1 MLIEPIV
8 DEIPAGGRRA
18 EELSGPERVAYW
30 TPLPGGWVVLAGWC
44 REWTSPPP
52 VHDLPRLTVLPR
64 LFAQPAGTDS
74 AMPYLAAVSPI
85 GPMEA
90 SSIDL
95 GGHTVIFDPTRA
107 EVVDVQSLAGLVFAG
122 VNSALRAD
130 AASFLAGL
138 QSSGAEAGADQA
150 LAIELRA
157 FRDAVRVRP
166 PSCNIEA
173 GMSQG
178 LFVDEVHRVDGRSM
192 YIRGWMRDSSADIT
206 GLTVIAPE
214 GARAELLGGLV
225 RFKRTDVEQFYGASP
240 DEQVTARSG
249 FLGYFELPAPSHLS
263 DGWVV
268 EMRNSAG
275 VVTEAG
281 APPIIDD
288 DAATRACVLRDLV
301 HEPIGD
307 ETLVRDHAFPALSK
321 LQDRRSRDCV
331 IEVVTQFGTPPKD
344 PDVTIIVPLY
354 RRIDFLEHQLGHWVD
369 DPDLTA
375 ADLIYVLDSPE
386 QAAALQSYAAQL
398 YRLYGVPFRT
408 AVLRRNVGYALANNA
423 GASLARGRLLLLLN
437 SDVIPDARGWLATM
451 VDFLDRTPAA
461 GVVGAKLLYE
471 DESIQHGGMYFVR
484 PEGSAWWENA
494 HYFKGLHRSFP
505 PANVTR
511 VVPAVTGACLLIPLQ
526 LWSRVGGLQGS
537 YVQGDYEDS
546 DLCLRL
552 ASLGYQAWYLP
563 DAELYHLEGQSY
575 ETDLRRLTSRF
586 NTWLHTHLWG
596 GRITELM
603 ARAEEEPLIVRRN

>member
-1 MLIEPIV
+1 MLIEPLV
-8 DEIPAGGRRA
+8 DEVPAGGRRGD
-18 EELSGPERVAYW
+18 EPSGPDRVAYW
-30 TPLPGGWVVLAGWC
+30 SPLPGGWVVLAGWC
-44 REWTSPPP
+44 REWASPPP
-52 VHDLPRLTVLPR
+52 LHDLPRLTVLPL
-64 LFAQPAGTDS
+64 LFAQPEGADS
-74 AMPYLAAVSPI
+74 AMGYLAALSPI
-85 GPMEA
+85 GPLEP

-95 GGHTVIFDPTRA
+95 GGHTVILDPRRA
-107 EVVDVQSLAGLVFAG
+107 ELVDVQSLAGLVFAG

-138 QSSGAEAGADQA
+138 QSFRAEARLGRA

-173 GMSQG
+173 GLSQG
-178 LFVDEVHRVDGRSM
+178 LFVDEVHRVDERSM
-192 YIRGWMRDSSADIT
+192 YIRGWMRDASADIT

-214 GARAELLGGLV
+214 GARAELLAGLV
-225 RFKRTDVEQFYGASP
+225 RFKRADVEQFYGASP
-240 DEQVTARSG
+240 DEQVSARSG

-275 VVTEAG
+275 VVKEAG

-437 SDVIPDARGWLATM
+437 SDVLPDAPGWLATM
-451 VDFLDRTPAA
+451 VDFLDHTPAA
-461 GVVGAKLLYE
+461 GAVGAKLLYE

-505 PANVTR
+505 PANVAR

-526 LWSRVGGLQGS
+526 LWSRIGGLQGS

-552 ASLGYQAWYLP
+552 ADLGYQAWYLP
-563 DAELYHLEGQSY
+563 EAELYHLEGQSY